1 MENQTKQTLLQ
12 RYQSDEKEKRM
23 FETFMHINA
32 RGYFRALVDYRNKY
46 EKAAER
52 ANRNLP
58 TNFPSRNVLNHIP
71 GIAGRSV
78 GLKEVDEGLEQ
89 MLHAALKTRT
99 LRLEKFR
106 DTLEPQAVK
115 PLVRR

>member
-1 MENQTKQTLLQ
+1 MK
-12 RYQSDEKEKRM
+12 KEKRM

-52 ANRNLP
+52 ANKGLP
-58 TNFPSRNVLNHIP
+58 TNFPNRNALSHIP
-71 GIAGRSV
+71 GITGRNA
-78 GLKEVDEGLEQ
+78 GLKEVDAGLEQ

-106 DTLEPQAVK
+106 DALEPQAVK